1 MRKEEKNSGIE
12 QLNKVLRKGGEIVI
26 YGAGVIAYGAY
37 VALKEV
43 YGIENLKFVV
53 TDADERKMIGSA
65 VVKGIDE
72 ISDSEKK
79 ALFLVATPEVYHTE
93 IKKKLQ
99 EKEIEKVLFLNNTL
113 EFLLMSQ
120 YYEKMTDFEVLN
132 SNMVEGYAPTKQSL
146 DENDVMVCM
155 CQSMYDKKLQTAVV
169 REKYVQPIHVGRAL
183 SDVSLAPLT
192 DNTGENISDKNRI
205 YSELT
210 ATYWLWKNVKSKYKG
225 IFHYRRQLMV
235 SEREL
240 QWCMDNDVD
249 AILPLPF
256 VCYPNTEGQYGR
268 YILKEDREILMRAIQ
283 EIVPNE
289 MKTITK
295 ILDDKYL
302 YNYNMLIAKSEV
314 YDEYCEWIFP
324 ILSRAEQL
332 RNEIKPG
339 ENDRFAGYFGEVL
352 TSLFFL
358 KNKEQFKI
366 VHAEKQWCV

>member
-1 MRKEEKNSGIE
+1 MRKEEKNSDIE
-12 QLNKVLRKGGEIVI
+12 QLNKVLRKADEIVI
-26 YGAGVIAYGAY
+26 YGAGVVAYGAY
-37 VALKEV
+37 IALKEV

-53 TDADERKMIGSA
+53 TDANKRKMIGSA

-72 ISDSEKK
+72 ISDGEKE
-79 ALFLVATPEVYHTE
+79 ALFLVATPEVYHAE
-93 IKKKLQ
+93 IQKKLQ
-99 EKEIEKVLFLNNTL
+99 EKKIEKVQFLDNKL

-120 YYEKMTDFEVLN
+120 YYEKMTDFEVLK
-132 SNMVEGYAPTKQSL
+132 SDALEEYAPTKQSL
-146 DENDVMVCM
+146 NVNDAMVCT
-155 CQSMYDKKLQTAVV
+155 CQSIYDKKLQTEVV
-169 REKYVQPIHVGRAL
+169 REKYVKPIHVGKAL
-183 SDVSLAPLT
+183 SDVSLVSLV

-268 YILKEDREILMRAIQ
+268 YISKEDREILMRAIQ
-283 EIVPNE
+283 EIVTDE
-289 MKTITK
+289 MEIITK

-324 ILSRAEQL
+324 ILFRAEEL

-339 ENDRFAGYFGEVL
+339 VEDRFAGYFGEVL

-358 KNKEQFKI
+358 KNKERLKI
-366 VHAEKQWCV
+366 VHAEKQWYI